1 MKRAFSLLFALFTM
15 LFMLSVGISAAENT
29 EPTLN
34 KTSLTVVCGVNY
46 RLKVNNIPA
55 NTTVKWSSS
64 DKSVA
69 SVTTGGK
76 VLTNSCGTATITAK
90 VDKKTLKCSVKVIAG
105 TIKFSQSSYTV
116 PSSGKTTIYATVKG
130 SKSVGLK
137 NSNQKVA
144 SVKIKPWQ
152 GDNLPLEIAPVK
164 EGTVT
169 VTVYLTE
176 DRSIS
181 KSVKIT
187 VKNGAAQVAEETED
201 TEKEK
206 LLKTMT
212 KAEQILYFVNIE
224 REKAGVA
231 PLELDDTL
239 CSAAKT
245 RALEITDTFSHI
257 RPDGSSCVTLLEGTD
272 FENKYT
278 GENIAAG
285 YNTAEATVAQWMA
298 SKGHRKNMLDE
309 KYKYLGAAYKYDKS
323 APYRYYWVQLFS
335 E

>member
-15 LFMLSVGISAAENT
+15 LFMLSIGISAAENA

-34 KTSLTVVCGVNY
+34 KTSLTVVCGVSY

-76 VLTNSCGTATITAK
+76 VLTKSCGTATITAK
-90 VDKKTLKCSVKVIAG
+90 VGKKTLKCSVKVIAG
-105 TIKFSQSSYTV
+105 TIKFSQNSYTIS
-116 PSSGKTTIYATVKG
+116 SSGKTTIYATVKG

-144 SVKIKPWQ
+144 AVKIKPWQ

-169 VTVYLTE
+169 ITVYLTE

-187 VKNGAAQVAEETED
+187 VKNGTAQVTEETED

-231 PLELDDTL
+231 PLELDDIL

-257 RPDGSSCVTLLEGTD
+257 RPDGSTYVTLLEDTD
-272 FENKYT
+272 FEDKYT